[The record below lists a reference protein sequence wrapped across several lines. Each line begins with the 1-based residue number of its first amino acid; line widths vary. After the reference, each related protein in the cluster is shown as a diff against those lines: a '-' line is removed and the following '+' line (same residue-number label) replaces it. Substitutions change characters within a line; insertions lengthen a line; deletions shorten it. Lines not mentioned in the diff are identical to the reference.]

1 MSTPDLI
8 TYPDKDLLVMGLA
21 DRLSADLKAALLTH
35 EHVSFAVAGGTSPGP
50 VFKLLSA
57 VSLDWDRVTVLP
69 TDERCVPPDHARS
82 NARLIRETL
91 LQGPASAARFQPLFT
106 DAQSS
111 DQVSASVA
119 KLAPISVALLGMGAD
134 MHTASLFPGAD
145 GLSAA
150 LDADAPAIVPVHP
163 SDQPEARLSLS
174 GPILQGALRT
184 HLLITGLEKRAA
196 LEKATT
202 RPVPEAPVRLIL
214 ETATV
219 HWSE

>member
-21 DRLSADLKAALLTH
+21 DRLSADLKSALLTH
-35 EHVSFAVAGGTSPGP
+35 ELVSFAVAGGTSPGP

-57 VSLDWDRVTVLP
+57 VSLEWDRVTVLP

-163 SDQPEARLSLS
+163 ADQPEARLSLS

-202 RPVPEAPVRLIL
+202 LPVPEAPVRLIL

>member
-1 MSTPDLI
+1 MSTLDLI

-21 DRLSADLKAALLTH
+21 DRLSADLKSALLTH

-106 DAQSS
+106 DAPSS

-163 SDQPEARLSLS
+163 ADQPEARLSLS

-202 RPVPEAPVRLIL
+202 HPVPEAPVRLIL